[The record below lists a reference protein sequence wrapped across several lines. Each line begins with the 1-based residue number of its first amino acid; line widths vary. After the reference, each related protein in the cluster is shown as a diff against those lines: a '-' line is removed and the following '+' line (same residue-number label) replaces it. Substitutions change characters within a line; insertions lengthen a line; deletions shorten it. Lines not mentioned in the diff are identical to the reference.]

1 MKPSSRNT
9 MMLAVSCF
17 FMLFFSACSVYDP
30 FADFVGQ
37 RYTNVISY
45 FNTYYNAQR
54 AFSDAETD
62 VMTARRAA
70 LVKKP
75 QAIPSYP
82 VSSTA
87 RQKFNTAIEKG
98 SKLLSYYPTC
108 KWVDNTLLMIGM
120 SYYYLEDDLKAE
132 RKFQELL
139 AKFPESSVIPEAELW
154 YGRSLLRQKKIED
167 GLKRLNGLVE
177 RSSQVGR
184 EIAGEAA
191 FAIGAYYYGIPE
203 YVSAAKFFDQAAAL
217 EIDDDAKAQAD
228 LFAGLCADQI
238 GDYVKAEALFRNS
251 HSDASEYNQ
260 MFEGELQATRMLV
273 KQKRY
278 DTAVRNLTSYLRDV
292 KNSDFY
298 SRIHLM
304 IGQVAMEQGRYDDG
318 LAKFTFVDTTFART
332 DESAH
337 AYFAQA
343 RYYELMCDDYAR
355 ARINYEKAKLEFA
368 GSDVVEEAAR
378 KSEIYS
384 RYFQITRTAAR
395 YDSLVTDMLT
405 PRKDTVRA
413 DSLSRNTRKDTLSK
427 NAQADSLSKNAYA
440 DSLSKKPTT
449 VMTAAMRDSLRAD
462 SVKMAGMWQA
472 KLDSLQKMRVRT
484 NQELAGLFY
493 LELQRPDSAVYW
505 YNRVIGGDKTG
516 EFTPRSLFVL
526 ADLRRASGNADSS
539 SVDSLYNRI
548 LADYPA
554 SPYAQEVRKM
564 RNLPLRQPE
573 RDLAKEIYQ
582 SAERCIDAGRTDSAQ
597 IYLARVVKQYPSSPF
612 GAKALYTAGWLYEND
627 PLRRDSASAIYR
639 RLLMQYPLSLY
650 GQKVQPKIAAEDQ
663 ARLEEEQARQKVTA
677 DSLAA
682 VKAIADSIAAT
693 RPKSDTVS
701 STRMQLDSSKTA
713 PQTVKPADPFSRPL
727 SADSSKANIATPADT
742 VRKNPF
748 IRSPRQDPGIKK

>member
-9 MMLAVSCF
+9 MMLVVSCF

-54 AFSDAETD
+54 AFSEAETD

-98 SKLLSYYPTC
+98 SRLLSYYPTC
-108 KWVDNTLLMIGM
+108 KWVDYTLLMIGV

-191 FAIGAYYYGIPE
+191 FGIGAYYYGIPD
-203 YVSAAKFFDQAAAL
+203 YVTAAIFFDKAAAL
-217 EIDDDAKAQAD
+217 ETDDDAKAQAD
-228 LFAGLCADQI
+228 LFAGLCADQL
-238 GDYVKAEALFRNS
+238 GDYMKAEMLFRNS
-251 HSDASEYNQ
+251 RSDASEYNQ
-260 MFEGELQATRMLV
+260 KFEGELQATRMII

-278 DTAVRNLTSYLRDV
+278 EEAVRSLTLYLRDI

-304 IGQVAMEQGRYDDG
+304 IGQVAMEQERYDEG

-343 RYYELMCDDYAR
+343 RYFEFVRDDYAR
-355 ARINYEKAKLEFA
+355 ARINYEKAKLEFS
-368 GSDVVEEAAR
+368 GSEVVEEAAR

-395 YDSLVTDMLT
+395 YDSLVTDMLN

-413 DSLSRNTRKDTLSK
+413 DTLSKKTSKDTLSK
-427 NAQADSLSKNAYA
+427 NAHADSLSQRPAKII
-440 DSLSKKPTT
+440 
-449 VMTAAMRDSLRAD
+449 TAAMRDSLRAD

-505 YNRVIGGDKTG
+505 YNRVIAGDKTG

-526 ADLRRASGNADSS
+526 ADLRRAPGNADSS
-539 SVDSLYNRI
+539 NVDSLYNRI
-548 LADYPA
+548 LADYPV
-554 SPYAQEVRKM
+554 SLYAQEVRKM

-597 IYLARVVKQYPSSPF
+597 IFLARVVKQYPSSLF

-639 RLLMQYPLSLY
+639 RLLVQYPLSLY

-663 ARLEEEQARQKVTA
+663 ERLQAEQARQKVTA

-693 RPKSDTVS
+693 QPKSDTVS

-713 PQTVKPADPFSRPL
+713 PQTVKHAAPFSRPL
-727 SADSSKANIATPADT
+727 SADSTKANIATPADT

-748 IRSPRQDPGIKK
+748 IRSPRQE